1 MQQTERERVIPVL
14 VEDEVRDAYLD
25 YAMSVIVSRA
35 LPDVRDGLK
44 PVQRRILYAMH
55 ELGLLPGRPYKK
67 SARIVGEVLGKYHP
81 HGDAP
86 VYEAMVRM
94 AQPWTMR
101 YPLIDG
107 QGNFGSI
114 DGDSPAAMRYTEARL
129 APLALEAL
137 RDIEKNTVDFRPNFD
152 ETLHE
157 PTVLPT
163 VAPLLL
169 LNGASGIAV
178 GMATSIPPH
187 NLTEVVNALLALLE
201 NPELDEEELLRYIP
215 APDFPTGGIIYGYEG
230 VREAYR
236 TGRGKITVR
245 GRAVIET
252 LRSGREAI
260 VITEL
265 PFQVAKAA
273 LIERIAHLVRTKTLD
288 GIADIRDESD
298 REGMRVVIELRR
310 DAVPMVVLNNLYKHT
325 PLQSTFS
332 IIMLA
337 LVGGRPR
344 VLSLRDMLQ
353 AFLRHR
359 QEVIQRRC
367 RYELEGAQRRLHL
380 VEGLLIALDH
390 LDAVIETI
398 RSSPDTATASQRLQ
412 ERFALTAEQARAIL
426 EMRLQRLTGLERS
439 ALHEEYRQLLQTTER
454 LQAILGSEH
463 LQRQLIA
470 EELRELARR
479 YGDERRTRIVYEA
492 RELTAE
498 DVIPDE
504 EVIVTITHQ
513 GFIKRTPADA
523 YRRQAKGGRGLSG
536 AAPQEDDFVEQ
547 VLYATAHA
555 DILFFTSRGR
565 CYRVKVYDLPEGSRT
580 ARGRSL
586 ANLIAKA
593 PEEKVTASVVVRRWD
608 AAEYIVMVTRL
619 GIVKRVALE
628 EFRAVRS
635 SGILAISLQ
644 PEDQLVAAHLTS
656 GNHEILIATARG
668 LACRFRETDVRP
680 MGRAAA
686 GVRGITLEEDDVV
699 VGAAVATSPE
709 EHLLIVGEH
718 GYGKRTRV
726 AEFRRTRRG
735 AKGVVCMNVTPKTGP
750 VVAIRTVRDED
761 DVVVIT
767 ARGILIRQPVQGIPV
782 LGRNRQGVRLIRLA
796 AGDTIADVTVVPH
809 EEEAEAVMLP
819 SPSTEDGYEGA
830 GE

>member
-1 MQQTERERVIPVL
+1 MNLPERERIIPVL

-44 PVQRRILYAMH
+44 PVQRRILYAML
-55 ELGLLPGRPYKK
+55 ELGLLPNRPYKK

-94 AQPWTMR
+94 AQPWSMR
-101 YPLIDG
+101 YPLVDG

-152 ETLHE
+152 ETLQE
-157 PTVLPT
+157 PVVLPT

-187 NLTEVVNALLALLE
+187 NLNEVVAALLALLE
-201 NPELDEEELLRYIP
+201 NPELGDDELMQYII
-215 APDFPTGGIIYGYEG
+215 APDFPTGGIIYGYDG

-236 TGRGKITVR
+236 TGKGRITVR
-245 GRAVIET
+245 GRATIET
-252 LRSGREAI
+252 LRNGREAI

-265 PFQVAKAA
+265 PFQVSKAA
-273 LIERIAHLVRTKTLD
+273 LLERIAHLVRTKVID

-298 REGMRVVIELRR
+298 REGMRIVIEVRR

-344 VLSLRDMLQ
+344 VLTLRELLQ
-353 AFLRHR
+353 HFLLHRH
-359 QEVIQRRC
+359 EVVQRRS
-367 RYELEGAQRRLHL
+367 RFELQGAERRAHI
-380 VEGLLIALDH
+380 VEGLLAALDQ

-398 RSSPDTATASQRLQ
+398 RSSPDPPTASQQLQ
-412 ERFALTAEQARAIL
+412 ERFGLTAEQARAIL
-426 EMRLQRLTGLERS
+426 DMRLQRLTGLERS
-439 ALHEEYRQLLQTTER
+439 ALQEEYRELLQTIER
-454 LQAILGSEH
+454 LRSILASEE
-463 LQRQLIA
+463 LQRQVIA
-470 EELRELARR
+470 EELRELVRR

-492 RELTAE
+492 REFTAE
-498 DVIPDE
+498 DIIADE

-536 AAPQEDDFVEQ
+536 AAPQEDDFVEH

-555 DILFFTSRGR
+555 DVLFFTNRGR
-565 CYRVKVYDLPEGSRT
+565 CYRVKVYDLPEGGRT

-586 ANLIAKA
+586 ANLIAKSA
-593 PEEKVTASVVVRRWD
+593 DERVTAYVVVRRWD
-608 AAEYIVMVTRL
+608 VADYIFMVTRR
-619 GIVKRVALE
+619 GVVKRIAVE
-628 EFRAVRS
+628 ELRHVRA
-635 SGILAISLQ
+635 SGIFVLSLT
-644 PEDQLVAAHLTS
+644 PGDELVSAHLTDGS
-656 GNHEILIATARG
+656 YHVVIATANG
-668 LACRFRETDVRP
+668 LACRFQEEEVRP
-680 MGRAAA
+680 MGRTAV
-686 GVRGITLEEDDVV
+686 GVRGVTLDPDDYV
-699 VGAAVATSPE
+699 VGAAVVATTE
-709 EHLLIVGEH
+709 QHLLIVGQQ
-718 GYGKRTRV
+718 GYGKRTPV
-726 AEFRRTRRG
+726 GDFRLTRRG
-735 AKGVVCMNVTPKTGP
+735 AKGVICMNVTPKTGK
-750 VVAIRTVRDED
+750 VVAIRAVRDED
-761 DVVVIT
+761 DIVVMT
-767 ARGILIRQPVQGIPV
+767 ARGVLIRQPVRGIPV
-782 LGRNRQGVRLIRLA
+782 LGRNTQGVRLIRLEP
-796 AGDTIADVTVVPH
+796 GDTIADVAVVPH
-809 EEEAEAVMLP
+809 EEEVPTNGCLQIKQ
-819 SPSTEDGYEGA
+819 SDL
-830 GE
+830 

>member
-1 MQQTERERVIPVL
+1 MELIERERVIPVL

-25 YAMSVIVSRA
+25 YAMSVIVARA

-44 PVQRRILYAMH
+44 PVQRRILYAMY
-55 ELGLLPGRPYKK
+55 ELGLLPNRPYKK

-94 AQPWTMR
+94 AQEWAMR

-114 DGDSPAAMRYTEARL
+114 DGDGPAAMRYTEARL

-137 RDIEKNTVDFRPNFD
+137 RDIEKDTVDFRPNFD
-152 ETLHE
+152 ESLQE
-157 PTVLPT
+157 PVVLPT

-187 NLTEVVNALLALLE
+187 NLTEVVNALIALLE
-201 NPELDEEELLRYIP
+201 NPELDEEELLNYIK

-236 TGRGKITVR
+236 TGRGKIIVR

-252 LRSGREAI
+252 LRNGREAI

-273 LIERIAHLVRTKTLD
+273 LIERIAQLARTDTLK

-298 REGMRVVIELRR
+298 REGIRIVLELRR

-332 IIMLA
+332 VIMLA

-344 VLSLRDMLQ
+344 VLTLREMLQ
-353 AFLRHR
+353 HFLRHR
-359 QEVIQRRC
+359 HEVLQRRS
-367 RYELEGAQRRLHL
+367 RYELQGAERRAHI
-380 VEGLLIALDH
+380 VEGLLIALDK
-390 LDAVIETI
+390 LDEVIQTI
-398 RSSPDTATASQRLQ
+398 RSSPDVATASQQLQ
-412 ERFALTAEQARAIL
+412 QRFELSPEQARAIL

-439 ALHEEYRQLLQTTER
+439 ALQEEYRQLLQDIER
-454 LQAILGSEH
+454 LRSILSSEE
-463 LQRQLIA
+463 LQRRLIA
-470 EELRELARR
+470 EELRQLARH

-492 RELTAE
+492 QELTPE

-513 GFIKRTPADA
+513 GFVKRTPAEA

-536 AAPQEDDFVEQ
+536 AAPHEDDFVEH

-555 DILFFTSRGR
+555 DILFFTDRGR
-565 CYRVKVYDLPEGSRT
+565 CYRVKVYDLPEGGRT

-593 PEEKVTASVVVRRWD
+593 AEEKVTAYVVVRRWD
-608 AAEYIVMVTRL
+608 AADYILLVTRQ
-619 GIVKRVALE
+619 GIVKRVAIE
-628 EFRAVRS
+628 EFRNVRS
-635 SGILAISLQ
+635 SGILAVSLA
-644 PEDQLVAAHLTS
+644 PEDQLVAAHLTE
-656 GNHEILIATARG
+656 GNHHVVIATAGG
-668 LACRFRETDVRP
+668 LACHFMEGEVRP
-680 MGRAAA
+680 MGRAAT
-686 GVRGITLEEDDVV
+686 GVRGITLEEGDYV
-699 VGAAVATSPE
+699 VGAAVTPSPE
-709 EHLLIVGEH
+709 EHLLVVSAR
-718 GYGKRTRV
+718 GYGKRTPVR
-726 AEFRRTRRG
+726 EFRQTHRG
-735 AKGVVCMNVTPKTGP
+735 AKGVICMNVTAKTGP
-750 VVAIRTVRDED
+750 LVSIHAVNEKD
-761 DVVVIT
+761 DVVLMT
-767 ARGILIRQPVQGIPV
+767 ARGVLIRQPVRGIPV
-782 LGRNRQGVRLIRLA
+782 LGRNTQGVRLIRLETE
-796 AGDTIADVTVVPH
+796 DTIADVTVVPH
-809 EEEAEAVMLP
+809 EEEEPAE
-819 SPSTEDGYEGA
+819 SGA
-830 GE
+830 GNVHPAVSES